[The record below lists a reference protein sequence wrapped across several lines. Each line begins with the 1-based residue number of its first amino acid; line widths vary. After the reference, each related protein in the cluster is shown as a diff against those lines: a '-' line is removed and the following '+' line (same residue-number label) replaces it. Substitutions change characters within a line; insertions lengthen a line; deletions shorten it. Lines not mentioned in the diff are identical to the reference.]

1 MTQIYWTSRAQKD
14 LDSIFDF
21 AARSSG
27 QYAQLLVQRILKA
40 ISRLE
45 DFPESGR
52 VVLEYARIDI
62 REVILKPYRIVYR
75 VLENEVHILV
85 VQHGAKLL
93 PEDSPQ

>member
-1 MTQIYWTSRAQKD
+1 MTQIYWTSSAQKD

-21 AARSSG
+21 AARSSE

-40 ISRLE
+40 ITRLE

-52 VVLEYARIDI
+52 VVSEYARKNI

-75 VLENEVHILV
+75 VLEKEVHILV

-93 PEDSPQ
+93 PEDLPQ